1 LVFEWI
7 RVGWSCH
14 LDDDDD
20 DDDDEVEVAYLIGEL
35 EWSEVVRAVAQT
47 LSVLQRMEVR
57 R

>member
-1 LVFEWI
+1 
-7 RVGWSCH
+7 VGWSCH
-14 LDDDDD
+14 LDDDDDD

>member
-1 LVFEWI
+1 
-7 RVGWSCH
+7 VGWSCH

-20 DDDDEVEVAYLIGEL
+20 DDDDDDHDDEVEVAYLIGEL